1 VEEQFAGGR
10 GGVDRLLHKIKVDAD
25 AVQVLD
31 ALQEVDEGAPEA
43 VEAPAHHHVEL
54 FPLGVPECGV
64 QAGPFLAPLGR
75 RPRSTL
81 LARRGKDT
89 RSRSGGRR
97 EGRVAEGEQK
107 GSSRAMSGS

>member
-54 FPLGVPECGV
+54 FPLCVPERGV
-64 QAGPFLAPLGR
+64 QAGPLLAPLGR
-75 RPRSTL
+75 RLRSTL
-81 LARRGKDT
+81 LAANGEGHAFTERR
-89 RSRSGGRR
+89 
-97 EGRVAEGEQK
+97 A
-107 GSSRAMSGS
+107 A